1 MRCLN
6 EIVEDDLIRERV
18 GWSVGVMSA
27 GIDTARCDTST
38 HFVSSSNKH
47 RRIISYHLHHLNS
60 NSLLHLPN
68 MKFASLALAV
78 SVSALPAKTSG
89 QNVHARSLRSPTVAV
104 VVPTSNSDTERRL
117 GRGDSEP
124 QGNGPCNGL
133 CNAYDNSGCRTSNK

>member
-1 MRCLN
+1 MK
-6 EIVEDDLIRERV
+6 EWGGV
-18 GWSVGVMSA
+18 SVSCQLGLTPPVVIQA
-27 GIDTARCDTST
+27 HTLFHHQIST
-38 HFVSSSNKH
+38 EESYH
-47 RRIISYHLHHLNS
+47 YHLHHLNS